1 MEMVSVEQFL
11 KGLSESG
18 LLPADEVLA
27 LTQRPAQGDA
37 RALAQELV
45 KQQKLTAYQAL
56 MLGRGRSKG
65 LVLAGTYVVLE
76 KLGQGGMGMVF
87 KAHDRRMSRIVAIK
101 VLPPA
106 FTKKPN
112 AVQRFQREV
121 QAAARLVHP
130 NIVASFDA
138 GQDIGA
144 YFLVMEF
151 VDGSDL
157 SRLVK
162 QQGPLGVAQAVGC
175 ILQAA
180 RGLEHAHG
188 AGIIHRD
195 VKPGN
200 LLLDRGG
207 TVKIL
212 DMGLARFEETVNHP
226 DAMDE
231 LTQAGSVLGT
241 SDYMAPEQALNSK
254 NADQRADIYGLGCTL
269 WYLLTGKPMYTGA
282 TMMEK
287 LIAHR
292 DAPIPSL
299 RAVRPEAPKKLEA
312 LLQRMVAKKPAD
324 RLQSMREAIVELAAC
339 CSAAELTAGL
349 PELASGPRETGAAA
363 GDSFR
368 GMHSRTVTTAPRR

>member
-1 MEMVSVEQFL
+1 MVSVEQFL

-18 LLPADEVLA
+18 LLPADEVRALA
-27 LTQRPAQGDA
+27 QRHVQGDA

-45 KQQKLTAYQAL
+45 KQQKLTPYQAS

-65 LVLAGTYVVLE
+65 LVLAGAYVVLE

-87 KAHDRRMSRIVAIK
+87 KAHDRRMNRIVAIK

-106 FTKKPN
+106 FTKKPH

-188 AGIIHRD
+188 AGVIHRD
-195 VKPGN
+195 IKPGN

-212 DMGLARFEETVNHP
+212 DMGLARFEETADHP

-269 WYLLTGKPMYTGA
+269 WYLLTGKPMYSGE

-287 LIAHR
+287 LMAHR

-299 RAVRPEAPKKLEA
+299 RAVRPESPKKLEA
-312 LLQRMVAKKPAD
+312 IFQRLVAKKAED
-324 RLQSMREAIVELAAC
+324 RYQSLREI
-339 CSAAELTAGL
+339 GR
-349 PELASGPRETGAAA
+349 ASCRE
-363 GDSFR
+363 R
-368 GMHSRTVTTAPRR
+368 V